1 VPDIEIYT
9 KDYCPYCKMAKS
21 ILQRKGAAFLEH
33 SLSDN
38 PDLFETMAKRA
49 QGRRTVPQ
57 IFIGGVGIGGADE
70 LSLLQERGQLDL
82 ILRDERS
89 TLDPDEP
96 CFRCLVQ

>member
-57 IFIGGVGIGGADE
+57 IFIGGV
-70 LSLLQERGQLDL
+70 